1 MNKNYHSTRS
11 KDIEVSASPG
21 ILHGLASDGG
31 LFVPDFINSLALTA
45 SDFKNKTYGQMA
57 QSIFAAFLADFDQKQ
72 IDHAVSA
79 AYYSGQ
85 FDGPE
90 PVALRQVGG
99 VHFLELF
106 HGPTGA
112 FKDMALTVL
121 PHLMVAAMKNVNNQK
136 RIMILTA
143 TSGDTGKAALEGF
156 ADVDNISIIV
166 FYPKDGVSTIQE
178 KQMLTQKGKNTAVI
192 GVDGNFDDT
201 QNGVKALLND
211 QAIRAQ
217 LEASN
222 VIFSS
227 ANSINIGRLLPQIV
241 YYFYSYYDLLKRQEI
256 SPGQAV
262 NFVVPTG
269 NFGNILAG
277 YYAKTLGLPIHKLIC
292 ASNANHVLTDFLNTG
307 RYDRNRDF
315 HKTISPSMDILISS
329 NLERLLYHLYDQ
341 DAPAIA
347 GLMADLQTNGAYTV
361 SKRVLEKMDL
371 FYGGFANEDQTK
383 ASIRSTYNDYAY
395 LIDPHTAV
403 ANHVYTDYQNASGDQ
418 TKTIILSTASPF
430 KFGRAVY
437 ESIFGPSDLDD
448 YAILDH
454 LSQKTKTPIPDPLKD
469 LDRQK
474 NRHHRQCTTDQ
485 MAATVVAFV
494 KDQVATND

>member
-31 LFVPDFINSLALTA
+31 LFVPDFIDKLDLSA
-45 SDFKNKTYGQMA
+45 SDFKGKTYGQMA
-57 QSIFAAFLADFDQKQ
+57 HVIFSAFLADFDQKQ
-72 IDHAVSA
+72 IDQAVTA

-85 FDGPE
+85 FDGQE
-90 PVALRQVGG
+90 PVTLRQVGA
-99 VHFLELF
+99 VYFLELF
-106 HGPTGA
+106 HGPTCA
-112 FKDMALTVL
+112 FKDMALTIL
-121 PHLMVAAMKNVNNQK
+121 PHLMVESMKNVNNQK
-136 RIMILTA
+136 QIMILTA

-178 KQMLTQKGKNTAVI
+178 KQMLIQRGQNTAVI
-192 GVDGNFDDT
+192 GVEGNFDDT

-211 QAIRAQ
+211 QAIGAQ

-222 VIFSS
+222 FIFSS

-241 YYFYSYYDLLKRQEI
+241 YYFYSYYDLLERKEI
-256 SPGQAV
+256 GPGEAI

-277 YYAKTLGLPIHKLIC
+277 YYAKSLGLPIHKLIC
-292 ASNANHVLTDFLNTG
+292 ASNSNHVLTDFLNTG

-347 GLMADLQTNGAYTV
+347 SLMADLQTSGAYTV
-361 SKRVLEKMDL
+361 SEAVLEKMDL
-371 FYGGFANEDQTK
+371 FYGGFADEAQTK
-383 ASIRSTYNDYAY
+383 EAIRSTYDDYAY

-403 ANHVYTDYQNASGDQ
+403 ANHVYDDYQKATGDP

-448 YAILDH
+448 YAILDQ
-454 LSQKTKTPIPDPLKD
+454 LAEKTKTPIPGPLKG

-474 NRHHRQCTTDQ
+474 NRHQLQCQNDQ
-485 MAATVVAFV
+485 MPEAVIAFV